1 MNCGKPHELPSDDGI
16 GEEAFT
22 RLGLK
27 SQTAF
32 AVIIRPC
39 GAEKESVM
47 PRFFISPE
55 ALSPDRASAV
65 VTGDDARHI
74 SRSLRMRVGEAITL
88 CDGRGTDFVGE
99 IAAIGADSV
108 TVAVSEAKP
117 SSSEPPYRAV
127 VYQALVRGERFDAAI
142 QKSVEF
148 GAAALVPV
156 ATERATV
163 RLDQR
168 DAEKKRVRWQRIA
181 TEAAM
186 QCGRGVIPT
195 VEPLVSFGEA
205 IATAPGLRL
214 FCYEEERT
222 LHLRDALA
230 SAGEVGEISLFIG
243 PEGGFAEAEAE
254 AAKAAGA
261 LSVSLGR
268 RILRTE
274 SAAPFALACLA
285 YELDR

>member
-1 MNCGKPHELPSDDGI
+1 MFCFAKQIHQAPPRGGAIYASLGGGKENG
-16 GEEAFT
+16 
-22 RLGLK
+22 
-27 SQTAF
+27 
-32 AVIIRPC
+32 
-39 GAEKESVM
+39 M
-47 PRFFISPE
+47 PRFFITSE
-55 ALSPDRASAV
+55 QLSPDGATAV

-74 SRSLRMRVGEAITL
+74 SRSLRMRVGEAIVL
-88 CDGRGTDFVGE
+88 CDGRGTDFDGE
-99 IAAIGADSV
+99 IAAIDADNV
-108 TVAVSEAKP
+108 TVAVR
-117 SSSEPPYRAV
+117 SSSPCESEPPYRAV

-148 GAAALVPV
+148 GAAAIVPV

-163 RLDQR
+163 RVDAR
-168 DAEKKRVRWQRIA
+168 DAERKRARWQRIA
-181 TEAAM
+181 AEAAM

-195 VEPLVSFGEA
+195 VGEVVGFGEA
-205 IATAPGLRL
+205 IASAPGLRL

-230 SAGEVGEISLFIG
+230 SAGKADEISLFIG
-243 PEGGFAEAEAE
+243 PEGGFAQSEAD

-274 SAAPFALACLA
+274 SAAPFALACIAFAL
-285 YELDR
+285 ES

>member
-1 MNCGKPHELPSDDGI
+1 
-16 GEEAFT
+16 
-22 RLGLK
+22 
-27 SQTAF
+27 
-32 AVIIRPC
+32 
-39 GAEKESVM
+39 M
-47 PRFFISPE
+47 PRFFIF
-55 ALSPDRASAV
+55 PDSVAPDGATAV

-88 CDGRGTDFVGE
+88 CDGRGTDFSGE

-108 TVAVSEAKP
+108 TVSVREATP
-117 SSSEPPYRAV
+117 CTSEPPYRAV

-148 GAAALVPV
+148 GASAIVPV

-163 RLDQR
+163 RLDAP

-195 VEPLVSFGEA
+195 VGGLVSFGEA
-205 IATAPGLRL
+205 IETAPGLRL

-230 SAGEVGEISLFIG
+230 SAGELREIPDAPGSECKRSTSADKREISLFIG

-261 LSVSLGR
+261 ISVSLGR

>member
-1 MNCGKPHELPSDDGI
+1 
-16 GEEAFT
+16 
-22 RLGLK
+22 
-27 SQTAF
+27 
-32 AVIIRPC
+32 
-39 GAEKESVM
+39 M
-47 PRFFISPE
+47 PRFFISPDSV
-55 ALSPDRASAV
+55 APDGATAV

-88 CDGRGTDFVGE
+88 CDGQGTDFAGE
-99 IAAIGADSV
+99 IAAIDADSV
-108 TVAVSEAKP
+108 TVAVRG
-117 SSSEPPYRAV
+117 SSHCTSDPPYRAV

-148 GAAALVPV
+148 GASAIVPV

-163 RLDQR
+163 RLDSR

-186 QCGRGVIPT
+186 QCGRGVIPA
-195 VEPLVSFGEA
+195 VGGLVSFGEA

-222 LHLRDALA
+222 LHLRDALKGVDPNA
-230 SAGEVGEISLFIG
+230 EISLFVG
-243 PEGGFAEAEAE
+243 PEGGFSGAEAE
-254 AAKAAGA
+254 AARAAGA
-261 LSVSLGR
+261 VSVSLGR